1 MIFNCLINQKKSA
14 PPSKS
19 ETQQMK
25 RSYALIAA
33 LALAA
38 GSANASCD
46 KVVFSDVGWT
56 DITTTTATTKH
67 VLEGLGYDVSVK
79 VLSVPVTFA
88 AMKSDDV
95 DIFLGN
101 WMPAQAGA
109 VGPYVE
115 EGEIE
120 QVAINL
126 TGTKYTLAVPAYTY
140 AKGLQT
146 YADIAKF
153 RDELDGKIYGIEPG
167 NEGNG
172 YLVSLADN
180 DTHGLKGFK
189 VVESSEQG
197 MLSQVA
203 RAVKR
208 DKDVVFLGWEPH
220 PMNSNFDL
228 KYLTGGEDFFGAEGV
243 VHTLTR
249 KGYTTE
255 CPNMGK
261 LLGNLKFSMPMENQI
276 MGAILDDG
284 ADPAEATKAWLLANP
299 GVLDG
304 WLDGVTT
311 LDGKP
316 GLPAVKAHLGL

>member
-1 MIFNCLINQKKSA
+1 
-14 PPSKS
+14 
-19 ETQQMK
+19 MK
-25 RSYALIAA
+25 RSFALIAA
-33 LALAA
+33 LTLAA
-38 GSANASCD
+38 GAAQASCEE
-46 KVVFSDVGWT
+46 VVFSDVGWT
-56 DITTTTATTKH
+56 DITTTTSATKH

-88 AMKSDDV
+88 ALKSDDV
-95 DIFLGN
+95 DVFLGN
-101 WMPAQAGA
+101 WMPAQSGT
-109 VGPYVE
+109 VTPYVE

-120 QVAINL
+120 QVAVNL
-126 TGTKYTLAVPAYTY
+126 TGTKYTLAVPVYTY
-140 AKGLQT
+140 DKGLKT

-167 NEGNG
+167 NEGNA
-172 YLVSLADN
+172 YLVSLTEN

-197 MLSQVA
+197 MLSQVG
-203 RAVKR
+203 RAVKK

-220 PMNSNFDL
+220 PMNANFEL

-243 VHTLTR
+243 VHTITR
-249 KGYTTE
+249 KGYSAE
-255 CPNMGK
+255 CPNVGK
-261 LLGNLKFSMPMENQI
+261 LLTNLKFTLPMENQI

-284 ADPAEATKAWLLANP
+284 ADPDDATKAWLLANP

-311 LDGKP
+311 ADGKP